1 MSEINP
7 NKVHDSEDTQ
17 KYVETLART
26 IENLKNII
34 NVLNEKLTN
43 YEKEI
48 ASLREQNA
56 DLKSKLPNASNLEKI
71 NEMYKIKVD
80 ELEREIKI
88 LKKNQEIIQKEGVNL
103 EDSKKNVFNFQKK
116 VSETKNQTQDTHVK
130 KSELPKI
137 EILEVSSE
145 GRRKCPNCH
154 NNNPASIHELVDKT
168 KIVMDYPKVYGK
180 KYKCGDCGMEWK

>member
-7 NKVHDSEDTQ
+7 NKVQDSEDTQ

-48 ASLREQNA
+48 ASLRDQNA
-56 DLKSKLPNASNLEKI
+56 DLKSKIPNASNLEKI
-71 NEMYKIKVD
+71 NEMYKIKID

-88 LKKNQEIIQKEGVNL
+88 LKKNQELIQNERVSL
-103 EDSKKNVFNFQKK
+103 EDTKKNVFNFQKK
-116 VSETKNQTQDTHVK
+116 MIETKNQTQEVPVK
-130 KSELPKI
+130 KNEQPKI
-137 EILEVSSE
+137 EILEISSE
-145 GRRKCPNCH
+145 GRRKCPNC
-154 NNNPASIHELVDKT
+154 NNVNQASIHELVDKT
-168 KIVMDYPKVYGK
+168 KIVMDYPRVYSK

>member
-7 NKVHDSEDTQ
+7 NKVQDSENTQ

-56 DLKSKLPNASNLEKI
+56 DLKSKVPNASNLEKI
-71 NEMYKIKVD
+71 NEMYKIKID
-80 ELEREIKI
+80 ELERDIKI
-88 LKKNQEIIQKEGVNL
+88 YKKNQEIIQLDLKES
-103 EDSKKNVFNFQKK
+103 EKNVFTFQKK
-116 VSETKNQTQDTHVK
+116 VIETKNQTQELPVK
-130 KSELPKI
+130 KIEQPKI
-137 EILEVSSE
+137 EILKLSSE
-145 GRRKCPNCH
+145 GRRKCPNC
-154 NNNPASIHELVDKT
+154 NNVNQASIHELVDKT
-168 KIVMDYPKVYGK
+168 KIVMDYPRVYGK